1 MQKSMSLPAMR
12 GGAGSGGRTLTPFE
26 SARGSS
32 VKTSSVKKSSVKPT
46 LGQINVS
53 MEDLHRMVQEKLL
66 SKIGSGDEIRCSFAI
81 FGRSSNGISPQ
92 VFRDSLANLGIVLSP
107 KDAQNLF
114 ARYDEDGSGR
124 IDIYELMRNILPRDY
139 SAKTWVEKSE
149 QKRRSFNTKRK
160 QARRERGTKLFQSIQ
175 YPRALRSSMGLSTE
189 AVLQLVRDKIN
200 GKARAATDVL
210 RQAFFLFD
218 RKTSLS
224 PEEFQACLHNYAI
237 PCNRDHLDSIFAI
250 YDPQK
255 SGRIDFH
262 KFVRQLFKAGSG
274 KTWYQVR
281 GEETYSRFR
290 NRHRLQDR
298 ESLKNLHDTHSYAP
312 SLQNNRMST
321 QDIIQVIRQKFDQKA
336 RASTDLYRQAY
347 NLFGRPEH
355 GVTKDHFRRTMH
367 RMGVPVS
374 RNDVN

>member
-1 MQKSMSLPAMR
+1 MR
-12 GGAGSGGRTLTPFE
+12 GGAGSGGRTLTPFA

-32 VKTSSVKKSSVKPT
+32 AKKSSVKPT

-149 QKRRSFNTKRK
+149 QKRRSFNTKRN

-175 YPRALRSSMGLSTE
+175 YPALRSSMGLSTE

-262 KFVRQLFKAGSG
+262 QFVRQLFKAGSG

-281 GEETYSRFR
+281 GEETYRGFATGTGCRTR
-290 NRHRLQDR
+290 NL
-298 ESLKNLHDTHSYAP
+298 SKTLDTHSYA
-312 SLQNNRMST
+312 
-321 QDIIQVIRQKFDQKA
+321 V
-336 RASTDLYRQAY
+336 AS
-347 NLFGRPEH
+347 E
-355 GVTKDHFRRTMH
+355 
-367 RMGVPVS
+367 
-374 RNDVN
+374 